1 MSFHITTLTQTLSR
15 VWNKRTQGWLERYT
29 YLRTGR
35 SLTAT
40 YFISAFW
47 HGLYPG
53 FFLFFM
59 SIPLMTNI
67 ERLIKVRTPIFKNLL
82 FNSIFQYFLI
92 YLLNYWFIYLFIY
105 LHVLMFIYFCVYL
118 FIYWLI
124 YFFVCIF
131 NRLFI
136 FFFNFLPFTKNNIS
150 SSFRPPVK
158 DQSLCC
164 PWIWRLQ
171 HHHLSEDIGCKSVLG
186 HVLGLHYCDDEL
198 RCAGR
203 DFDIFLF
210 VILHTQSFL
219 L

>member
-1 MSFHITTLTQTLSR
+1 MLHYTVILVLNSCFMSFHITTSTQTLSR

-67 ERLIKVRTPIFKNLL
+67 ERLIKVRTPIFKNFLL
-82 FNSIFQYFLI
+82 NSIFQYFLI
-92 YLLNYWFIYLFIY
+92 HLLNYWFIYFFFYLHVHMFIY
-105 LHVLMFIYFCVYL
+105 LF
-118 FIYWLI
+118 I

-131 NRLFI
+131 NRLFL
-136 FFFNFLPFTKNNIS
+136 FFFHFSPFTKNNIF

-164 PWIWRLQ
+164 SWI
-171 HHHLSEDIGCKSVLG
+171 
-186 HVLGLHYCDDEL
+186 
-198 RCAGR
+198 
-203 DFDIFLF
+203 
-210 VILHTQSFL
+210 
-219 L
+219 